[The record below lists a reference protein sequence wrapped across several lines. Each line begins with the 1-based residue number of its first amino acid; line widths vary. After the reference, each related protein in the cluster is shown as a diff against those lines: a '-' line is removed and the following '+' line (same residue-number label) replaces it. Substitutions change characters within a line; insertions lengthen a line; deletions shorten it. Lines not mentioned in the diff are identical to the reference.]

1 MKQTIRGRAS
11 AALVTAALC
20 AGGAVHAEEIKLGIL
35 FGFTGP
41 LESITPAMAASAELA
56 IAEVNASGALL
67 GGAQVTGVRADST
80 CGDSAAATAAATRL
94 VNAEHVN
101 AIVGADCSG
110 ASGAVLQAVAR
121 PNGIVMISPSATSPA
136 LSTSEDGGLF
146 FRTAPS
152 DARQGEILANTL
164 VKAGLM
170 SAAVSYS
177 NSDYG
182 KGLDEAFE
190 PAYKAAG
197 GKITISASH
206 EDGKADYSADI
217 GALAAAGGDILV
229 VIGYVDQGGKGIIQ
243 AASDADAFGKF
254 LLSDGMYGDSLIKA
268 IGAPLEGSIGVVP
281 GTDGAGSAKFVDL
294 ATAAGVDGKGSYT
307 GESYDAAALMMLA
320 MQAAKSSNSADFV
333 GKVLDVANGPGEE
346 ILPGELAKGLSLLAE
361 GKPINYEGATGVTLI
376 GPGEADGSYRIYSIQ
391 NGTQVTSY
399 FE

>member
-1 MKQTIRGRAS
+1 MKHTIRGRAKV
-11 AALVTAALC
+11 ALATAALFVS
-20 AGGAVHAEEIKLGIL
+20 GAAQAEDIKLGIL

-56 IAEVNASGALL
+56 IKEVNASGALL

-94 VNAEHVN
+94 VNAEQVN

-254 LLSDGMYGDSLIKA
+254 LLSDGMYGDSLIEA

-281 GTDGAGSAKFVDL
+281 GTDGAGASKFVEL

-346 ILPGELAKGLSLLAE
+346 ILPGDLAKGLSLLAE
-361 GKPINYEGATGVTLI
+361 GKPVNYEGATGVTLI

>member
-1 MKQTIRGRAS
+1 MKNTISGRAMIALAT
-11 AALVTAALC
+11 AALV
-20 AGGAVHAEEIKLGIL
+20 AGGAAHAEDIKLGIL

-56 IAEVNASGALL
+56 INEVNASGALL

-94 VNAEHVN
+94 INAEQVN

-110 ASGAVLQAVAR
+110 ASAAVLQAVAR

-136 LSTSEDGGLF
+136 LSASEDGGLF

-152 DARQGEILANTL
+152 DARQGEILASVL
-164 VKAGLM
+164 VKAGIM

-182 KGLDEAFE
+182 KGLDEVFE
-190 PAYKAAG
+190 PVYKAAG

-243 AASDADAFGKF
+243 AASDADAFSKF
-254 LLSDGMYGDSLIKA
+254 LLSDGMYGDSLIAA

-281 GTDGAGSAKFVDL
+281 GTDGAGASKFVEI
-294 ATAAGVDGKGSYT
+294 ATASGVDGKGSYT
-307 GESYDAAALMMLA
+307 GESYDAAALIMLA

-333 GKVLDVANGPGEE
+333 GKILDVANGPGEE
-346 ILPGELAKGLSLLAE
+346 ILPGELAKGLNLLAE

-376 GPGEADGSYRIYSIQ
+376 GPGEADGSYRIYSIKD
-391 NGTQVTSY
+391 GTQVTSY

>member
-1 MKQTIRGRAS
+1 MKQTIRGRA
-11 AALVTAALC
+11 TAALATAALF
-20 AGGAVHAEEIKLGIL
+20 AGGATHAEDIKLGIL

-281 GTDGAGSAKFVDL
+281 GTDGAGATKFVDL

>member
-1 MKQTIRGRAS
+1 MKHTIRGRARV
-11 AALVTAALC
+11 ALATAALFVS
-20 AGGAVHAEEIKLGIL
+20 GAVQAEDIKLGIL

-56 IAEVNASGALL
+56 IKEVNASGALL

-94 VNAEHVN
+94 VNAEQVN

-254 LLSDGMYGDSLIKA
+254 LLSDGMYGDSLIEA

-281 GTDGAGSAKFVDL
+281 GTDGAGASKFVDL

-346 ILPGELAKGLSLLAE
+346 ILPGDLAKGLSLLAE

-376 GPGEADGSYRIYSIQ
+376 GPGESDGSYRIYSIQ
-391 NGTQVTSY
+391 NGTQITSY